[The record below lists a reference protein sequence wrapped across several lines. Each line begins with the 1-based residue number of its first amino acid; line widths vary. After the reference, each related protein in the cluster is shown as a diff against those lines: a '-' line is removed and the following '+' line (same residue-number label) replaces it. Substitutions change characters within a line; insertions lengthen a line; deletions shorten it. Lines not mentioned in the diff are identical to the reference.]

1 LRQRVV
7 NLEQLT
13 LSSLKFNVI
22 LLRVSAQTLELDTPE
37 KLMRYRLAQH
47 LERGSVTAMG
57 NALQAIAR
65 VIAKA
70 TGVAGADIMRER
82 AGRRYYVQVKSG
94 PDTANKDIAQNIA
107 TLLNSA
113 RARDPGAVCM
123 MGVCY
128 GRPEQISGI
137 TQRELQTRGVAL
149 TIGRE
154 FWEFI
159 SDDPDCMAELL
170 ELAGMVTE
178 ERPDGELSFAER
190 VERKLQALALEF
202 RDSYGDEL
210 DDDAWERFLSDNS

>member
-1 LRQRVV
+1 M

-65 VIAKA
+65 VIAEA